1 MSLFGPIGL
10 LTLPAVWSV
19 MVLVAYTAMFH
30 ALGVRGFERA
40 FEMSGS
46 SLFTLGFVRPPDLA
60 TNVLA
65 FLEAATGLTVL
76 GLLIAYLPTIYS
88 SFSRREVQVAQL
100 EVRAGNP
107 PSGVHLLVQSQRME
121 RFHLLDDFWVTWQ
134 LWFTELEETHTSLG
148 VLSFFRSPQG
158 HRSWVTASGAV
169 LDGASLRLAAVD
181 LPFDPEAGICVR
193 AGFFALRA
201 IADYYGIPYDPDPQ
215 PGDPISITKDEF
227 LQACDE
233 LVEAGIPVRDDR
245 EAAWFDF
252 TGWRVNYDVPL
263 LALAGFIM
271 TPYAPWSSDRSLRFR
286 RAAMRRRP
294 RGRCPTS
301 SRSTSAGF
309 VEDPGLRR
317 GRGLVEADEPLG
329 AEDHR
334 ERVGRQREEERV
346 VGDLRRVRGHRR
358 LLAVERAGDVDDGG
372 DARLGR
378 RRGRAP
384 RGRAAPCRAGPGRR
398 GARPGSGS
406 APCSSSPRRR
416 AACPRARR
424 RAGRRRAPGCGRD
437 GRSRRAR
444 RRR

>member
-1 MSLFGPIGL
+1 MHVLSQILWFALGIGLLLLVFDSVIRTFVLPRAATPVVTRTVFIVLRWCFNLVARMARTYNGRDSVMSLFGPIGL

-60 TNVLA
+60 TNILA

-88 SFSRREVQVAQL
+88 SFSRREVLVAQL

-134 LWFTELEETHTSLG
+134 QWFTELEETHTSLG

-233 LVEAGIPVRDDR
+233 LVDGRDPRPRRPRCGVVRLHRLARELRRPAAGAGRLHHDAVR
-245 EAAWFDF
+245 AVVV
-252 TGWRVNYDVPL
+252 GPL
-263 LALAGFIM
+263 
-271 TPYAPWSSDRSLRFR
+271 APLPPR
-286 RAAMRRRP
+286 RAAATSRRSRP
-294 RGRCPTS
+294 S
-301 SRSTSAGF
+301 SRRMTA
-309 VEDPGLRR
+309 EARR
-317 GRGLVEADEPLG
+317 GSRS
-329 AEDHR
+329 
-334 ERVGRQREEERV
+334 
-346 VGDLRRVRGHRR
+346 
-358 LLAVERAGDVDDGG
+358 RAQP
-372 DARLGR
+372 AS
-378 RRGRAP
+378 RRG
-384 RGRAAPCRAGPGRR
+384 G
-398 GARPGSGS
+398 
-406 APCSSSPRRR
+406 
-416 AACPRARR
+416 
-424 RAGRRRAPGCGRD
+424 
-437 GRSRRAR
+437 
-444 RRR
+444 

>member
-1 MSLFGPIGL
+1 MHVLSQVLWFALGIGLLVLVFDSVIRTFVLPRAATPLVTRVVFIGLRWCFNLIARAARTYNGRDSVMSLFGPIGL
-10 LTLPAVWSV
+10 LTLPAVWAV
-19 MVLVAYTAMFH
+19 MVLAAYTAMFH

-88 SFSRREVQVAQL
+88 SFSRREVLVAQL

-107 PSGVHLLVQSQRME
+107 PSGLHLLVQSQRME

-134 LWFTELEETHTSLG
+134 QWFTELEETHTSLG

-181 LPFDPEAGICVR
+181 MPFDPEAGICVR

-215 PGDPISITKDEF
+215 PGDPISITKEEF

-245 EAAWFDF
+245 DAAWFDF

-286 RAAMRRRP
+286 RATLRRR
-294 RGRCPTS
+294 
-301 SRSTSAGF
+301 ST
-309 VEDPGLRR
+309 R
-317 GRGLVEADEPLG
+317 PLP
-329 AEDHR
+329 
-334 ERVGRQREEERV
+334 
-346 VGDLRRVRGHRR
+346 DL
-358 LLAVERAGDVDDGG
+358 
-372 DARLGR
+372 
-378 RRGRAP
+378 
-384 RGRAAPCRAGPGRR
+384 
-398 GARPGSGS
+398 
-406 APCSSSPRRR
+406 
-416 AACPRARR
+416 
-424 RAGRRRAPGCGRD
+424 
-437 GRSRRAR
+437 
-444 RRR
+444 